1 LATLGNLGGLVIFV
15 GCFFV
20 LGMKRQA
27 FHDMIMGT
35 AVYPKG
41 AIKAA

>member
-1 LATLGNLGGLVIFV
+1 LGNLGSLAWLNILV
-15 GCFFV
+15 GCFFT

-27 FHDMIMGT
+27 FHDMIAHT

-41 AIKAA
+41 AIK

>member
-1 LATLGNLGGLVIFV
+1 LATLGNLAGLIFFV
-15 GCFFV
+15 GCFFT

-27 FHDMIMGT
+27 FHDMIAKT

-41 AIKAA
+41 AIK